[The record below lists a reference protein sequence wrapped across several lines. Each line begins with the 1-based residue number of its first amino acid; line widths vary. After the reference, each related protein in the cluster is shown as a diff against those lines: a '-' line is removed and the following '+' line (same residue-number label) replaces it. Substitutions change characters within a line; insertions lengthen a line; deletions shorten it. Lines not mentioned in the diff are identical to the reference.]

1 MKPYGVDSSV
11 CSLQD
16 EQYILYISIFS
27 ISVMNLLTF
36 EDLAFCYRYLKSLK
50 ISSFFCIQDP
60 IKKITLQL
68 LFSKSWEIQRGR

>member
-50 ISSFFCIQDP
+50 FLSFFLHP
-60 IKKITLQL
+60 RSNKKITLQL
-68 LFSKSWEIQRGR
+68 LFFKIIGDSEG

>member
-50 ISSFFCIQDP
+50 F
-60 IKKITLQL
+60 L
-68 LFSKSWEIQRGR
+68 LFFASKIQ